1 VDTGASFTLISQD
14 TARMFGLQVR
24 PRDGYFVVAN
34 GQQARVAGECRVTLQ
49 VHDDFQLVLDN
60 VKVQATPGY
69 QFLLGSDILRGANMA
84 LEWVDVRPGVHVEW
98 RWGPMRVSYTSPV
111 VNPRGPAG
119 DQVLGAT

>member
-1 VDTGASFTLISQD
+1 
-14 TARMFGLQVR
+14 
-24 PRDGYFVVAN
+24 
-34 GQQARVAGECRVTLQ
+34 
-49 VHDDFQLVLDN
+49 VLDN

-119 DQVLGAT
+119 DQVLGATQTVPEGTPGAEERPRGQRPAT